1 LWISDDLEEMV
12 AVGSVEELFQ
22 LSGVRVTDLH
32 KEHVDQITIPS
43 KQGRGLLRRV
53 DEVRFALESPS
64 LAPWSHQ
71 VTPNMLVYS

>member
-1 LWISDDLEEMV
+1 MWISDDLEEMV

-64 LAPWSHQ
+64 LAPWSPYLI
-71 VTPNMLVYS
+71 TNMRI